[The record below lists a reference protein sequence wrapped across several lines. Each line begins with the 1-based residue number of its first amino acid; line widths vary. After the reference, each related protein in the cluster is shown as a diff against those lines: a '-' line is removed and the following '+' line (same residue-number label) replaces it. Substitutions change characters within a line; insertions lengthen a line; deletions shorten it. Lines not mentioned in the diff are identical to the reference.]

1 MSRCSVAMRA
11 DTNGY
16 HRDIMRHFVIILL
29 QNREIS
35 DQFGI
40 SNQLVKMRVQWKRK
54 QIFIAV
60 AMAVFLST
68 LGLIKYTREYEL
80 QGLRKYVKER
90 MSESNGNTFKLY
102 GEETTGS
109 TMSSKNK
116 LPTLKKKIKKFG
128 IYQRNQTLQGSML
141 DKRGVVGDVTS
152 NISTELVF
160 SFSPTAEEK
169 FSEKLVDP
177 NHEQK
182 VYANSPA
189 MIWDGEKFIVVMRMW
204 LDKEH
209 TAGKTKNVFS
219 DNYLYMRIYNEKMQ
233 ALDVSGRILGIP
245 TRVLESIGK

>member
-1 MSRCSVAMRA
+1 MVSTMLTTLWIAC
-11 DTNGY
+11 
-16 HRDIMRHFVIILL
+16 HIIQLDLNPLKHTRKRVGLNNNYKPRTYERVDSENLL
-29 QNREIS
+29 QYDEET
-35 DQFGI
+35 
-40 SNQLVKMRVQWKRK
+40 
-54 QIFIAV
+54 A
-60 AMAVFLST
+60 AST
-68 LGLIKYTREYEL
+68 L
-80 QGLRKYVKER
+80 
-90 MSESNGNTFKLY
+90 
-102 GEETTGS
+102 
-109 TMSSKNK
+109 SSKDK
-116 LPTLKKKIKKFG
+116 SPTLKKQIKKFG
-128 IYQRNQTLQGSML
+128 IYQTNQTLQGFML
-141 DKRGVVGDVTS
+141 DIRGVVGDVTS

-160 SFSPTAEEK
+160 SFSPTAEEN

-219 DNYLYMRIYNEKMQ
+219 DNYLYMRTYNEKMQ